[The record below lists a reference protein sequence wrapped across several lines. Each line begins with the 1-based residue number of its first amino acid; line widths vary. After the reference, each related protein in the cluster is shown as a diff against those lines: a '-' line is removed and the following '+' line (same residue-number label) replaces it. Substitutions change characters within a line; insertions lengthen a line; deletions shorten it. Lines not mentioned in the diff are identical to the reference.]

1 MFIENLELK
10 TENEF
15 DFSKKYNK
23 NNNKNIINYKR
34 SNSFKKANELKEK
47 FNQEIKNKKNCFHFY
62 SNSFKSIPIKNFSI
76 ISMNNNKLIR
86 DSSIELIQKK
96 KNKSNQNLFNFVS
109 NSNNN
114 KNIHKN
120 SQKKITKN
128 INNLYKYIG
137 ISKKKPKKNY
147 DKIID
152 NILIRSTNNKEN
164 NNYLNIYKN
173 SFINNKTTNYFGK
186 TLNLINKQNKFNKS
200 NKIPKNSTSFNLNK
214 NNNNNKS
221 NSNLLT
227 YSISNLNTVNN
238 HSRNSL
244 LTESLSLRKSLVK
257 LDNND
262 EDYFKTS
269 RANQS
274 TYFI

>member
-1 MFIENLELK
+1 LK

-23 NNNKNIINYKR
+23 NKNNSNNIINHRR

-96 KNKSNQNLFNFVS
+96 KNKSNQNLFNFYSTS
-109 NSNNN
+109 NNNNN
-114 KNIHKN
+114 KNIN
-120 SQKKITKN
+120 SQKKIKKN

-137 ISKKKPKKNY
+137 ISKKKPKQNY

-164 NNYLNIYKN
+164 NNYLNIYNSKN

-186 TLNLINKQNKFNKS
+186 TLNLLNKQNIFNKS
-200 NKIPKNSTSFNLNK
+200 NKIPKNSTLNK
-214 NNNNNKS
+214 NNNNNINKS

-262 EDYFKTS
+262 DDCFKTS